1 MRDKKEKQGVMIRV
15 TEKRKQG
22 TGWKEIAGGS
32 GRRGEGVDEKR
43 KGGGKEIADGRDRVE
58 EKPCYTTF

>member
-43 KGGGKEIADGRDRVE
+43 KGVRRKKEGGGEGDCGRQG
-58 EKPCYTTF
+58 